1 MPSLAA
7 ASTPHV
13 RIAENLEELLA
24 AYRLVYRRYAE
35 RGLVRRRAGGNT
47 LFLGVWRRRQPDP
60 GRHQRRWRA
69 ERDRDIRRG
78 GGRFFARSHYSLA
91 DASAPDLNRR
101 LAGVTCL
108 AAASS
113 ATGPSPVAFFALAR
127 YLFQY
132 AKYRGFEG
140 LVISIH
146 PRQLR
151 FYGRICPIVPL
162 GPAYRQAKL
171 GNALAVACRIDLD
184 AASLSSIAPGC
195 LFVVC
200 VADFAAGAKPPGHQ
214 RCGQRLF
221 ESVRQAEKP
230 PGNCQSRRMIH
241 CLHPEASKD
250 SGTGRLS
257 GLFR

>member
-1 MPSLAA
+1 VPSLAA
-7 ASTPHV
+7 SSTPHV

-35 RGLVRRRAGGNT
+35 RGLVRREPGGILYSSEFGEGDSRT
-47 LFLGVWRRRQPDP
+47 LVAVNADGELNATATFVEGAADFSPEAIIPWRML
-60 GRHQRRWRA
+60 A
-69 ERDRDIRRG
+69 E
-78 GGRFFARSHYSLA
+78 
-91 DASAPDLNRR
+91 PDLNRR

-113 ATGPSPVAFFALAR
+113 AKGPSPVAFFALAR

-184 AASLSSIAPGC
+184 SESLSRIAPGV
-195 LFVVC
+195 LSWFASPISPLELSRPGISAVDNAFLNQYARRKSHLPTASR
-200 VADFAAGAKPPGHQ
+200 VA
-214 RCGQRLF
+214 
-221 ESVRQAEKP
+221 
-230 PGNCQSRRMIH
+230 
-241 CLHPEASKD
+241 
-250 SGTGRLS
+250 
-257 GLFR
+257 